1 MTKLTF
7 LIAHLTAAPHKI
19 KAPEVLTDV
28 ALLWVEI
35 AHYPER
41 KIFTK
46 ILLTVFNLAITNL
59 KASVKLVT
67 KCKIYIKMLFW
78 VFEV

>member
-1 MTKLTF
+1 MMKLHFFNRTSDSC
-7 LIAHLTAAPHKI
+7 PHKI

-35 AHYPER
+35 AHYPEKR

-67 KCKIYIKMLFW
+67 ICKNIY
-78 VFEV
+78 